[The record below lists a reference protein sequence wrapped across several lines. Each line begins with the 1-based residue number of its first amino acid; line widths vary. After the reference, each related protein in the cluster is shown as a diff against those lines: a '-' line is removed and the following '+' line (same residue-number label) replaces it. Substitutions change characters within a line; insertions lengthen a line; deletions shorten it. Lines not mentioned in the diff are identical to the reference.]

1 LYVGCG
7 YLRHTMRTSGA
18 TVGVGLLT
26 NPLAA
31 QDGWAVQEEAVG
43 LLHQHV
49 RLQTSNP
56 PGDSNAFRRKSARTY
71 GPLPLVLTPE
81 IATAKHDAAVGVQIA
96 VLGPAVQIFYEAVR
110 DGAGR

>member
-1 LYVGCG
+1 
-7 YLRHTMRTSGA
+7 MRTSGA